1 MSKIRYNDTIQILN
15 INKKGDINMN
25 ILETALGIP
34 NVENYKRI
42 LCVQPHPDDNE
53 VGAGATI
60 AKLAENGCEIYF
72 LTVTDGCLGTS
83 NLSISVKDLV
93 ETRKK
98 EMQNAAD
105 FLKVKNLFS
114 LGYRDNITI
123 GESELAHKIV
133 EIIREIKP
141 QAIMTVDPWLPY
153 ESHPDHRKVG
163 MAAAEAAIFASNPR
177 YPYIDESTAYNT
189 CNIEAI
195 AFYNTAFPNSFV
207 DITGY
212 MDKKLAAIA
221 MHKSQFSGETLQLF
235 GAYFTEKA
243 KQLATDK
250 DFEMAEGFKV
260 LTPLH
265 LHCFVDA
272 IHI

>member
-1 MSKIRYNDTIQILN
+1 
-15 INKKGDINMN
+15 MN
-25 ILETALGIP
+25 VLETALGIP
-34 NVENYKRI
+34 NIENYKRI
-42 LCVQPHPDDNE
+42 LCIQPHPDDNE

-72 LTVTDGCLGTS
+72 LTVTDGRLGTS
-83 NLSISVKDLV
+83 DLSFSVKDLI

-105 FLKVKNLFS
+105 FLKVKNVFS
-114 LGYRDNITI
+114 LGYRDNIPV

-133 EIIREIKP
+133 EIIREVKP

-163 MAAAEAAIFASNPR
+163 MAATEAALFASNPR
-177 YPYIDESTAYNT
+177 YPYIDENSAYDT
-189 CNIEAI
+189 CQIEAM
-195 AFYNTAFPNSFV
+195 AFYNTAFPNTFV

-212 MDKKLAAIA
+212 MDKKLAALAI
-221 MHKSQFSGETLQLF
+221 HKSQFSGETLQLF

-243 KQLATDK
+243 KQLANGK